1 MKKKVSIIIPCY
13 NGEKYIDCCM
23 QSIFQQDYPKM
34 EIIVV
39 DDGSK
44 DNSKKRIELW
54 EKKFQTIEVECKC
67 ISKKNG
73 GPGSAINTGL
83 KYVTGEYLSLL
94 DIDDE
99 YRENAISDRVKYLEE
114 HKEVDV
120 VRTDGYYIKNGCQWL
135 FSTGVKENNPEDT
148 FGALIRGEIYNW
160 AGSYMVRTEPLFQFY
175 PNREI
180 YESRYGQ
187 NLQILLPLLYKK
199 GSGYIDKPHMNYNR
213 QEDSLSQAS
222 DLKVKKARDIEN
234 IAGYSDIYIYMI
246 ESIIKDEKEKRYYL
260 DCNISRYWRR
270 IYATAI
276 EFQDKGL
283 IKSSYKQVKKYGKVT
298 FREKIDYYQ
307 NVYPRMKCIVEL
319 LRRVKGKVRK

>member
-1 MKKKVSIIIPCY
+1 MKKVSIIIPCY

-23 QSIFQQDYPKM
+23 QSIFQQDYPKI

-44 DNSKKRIELW
+44 DNSKKIIELW
-54 EKKFQTIEVECKC
+54 EKKFQTIGIEYKW
-67 ISKKNG
+67 ISQKNG

-99 YRENAISDRVKYLEE
+99 YRENAISDRVKYLDE

-120 VRTDGYYIKNGCQWL
+120 VRTDGYYVKNGHQWL
-135 FSTGVKENNPEDT
+135 FSTGVKENNPVDIFE
-148 FGALIRGEIYNW
+148 ALIRGEIYNW
-160 AGSYMVRTEPLFQFY
+160 AGSYMVRTDPLFQFY

-199 GSGYIDKPHMNYNR
+199 KCGYIDEPHMNYNR
-213 QEDSLSQAS
+213 QENSLSQAS
-222 DLKVKKARDIEN
+222 DLKIKKARDIEN
-234 IAGYSDIYIYMI
+234 IAGYRDIYIYML
-246 ESIIKDEKEKRYYL
+246 ELIIKDEKERKYYL
-260 DCNISRYWRR
+260 NCNISRYWRR
-270 IYATAI
+270 MYATAI
-276 EFQDKGL
+276 EFQDKEL
-283 IKSSYKQVKKYGKVT
+283 LKSSYKQIKIFEKVT
-298 FREKIDYYQ
+298 LREKVNYYQ
-307 NVYPRMKCIVEL
+307 NLYPVVNYILES
-319 LRRVKGKVRK
+319 LRRVKRKIRR